1 MPINYQEVFA
11 QIQSIGAGAKERRK
25 KKEEAQAQA
34 RELLA
39 TFASQLDALRAKVDS
54 AKAIDANVR
63 CAYPLDE
70 NL

>member
-34 RELLA
+34 R
-39 TFASQLDALRAKVDS
+39 
-54 AKAIDANVR
+54 
-63 CAYPLDE
+63 
-70 NL
+70 